1 MNSRRDFLK
10 TFAAASGVMAFA
22 PEMLAASE
30 ASKKLFFEISLAE
43 WSLHK
48 AIFGGQMTNLDF
60 PVKARKDFGIGI
72 VEYVNTCF
80 KSSTKDFKENGN
92 DSAYLKELLMRCND
106 NGVKNHLIMCDAEGD
121 MGDSDEK
128 KRLQTVDNHKK
139 WVEAAK
145 FLGCKTIRVNAGG
158 KGSAEEVAKNAAD
171 GLAKLSEFAAMMNIN
186 VIVENHGGYSS
197 NGEWLTGV
205 MKAVNMKN
213 CGTLP
218 DLGNFCIK
226 RDATNW
232 RTCVEEYDRY
242 KGVKELMPFAKGV
255 SAKTNVFDADG
266 NERVMDYVRLMKI
279 VKEAGFKGIVGI
291 EFEGEELS
299 EDEGIKATLKLLQ
312 KVGGILS

>member
-10 TFAAASGVMAFA
+10 TFAATSGVMAFA

-80 KSSTKDFKENGN
+80 KSSTKDFKENGK

-171 GLAKLSEFAAMMNIN
+171 GLAKLSEFAATMNIN

-218 DLGNFCIK
+218 DFGNFCIK

-279 VKEAGFKGIVGI
+279 VKDAGFKGIVGI